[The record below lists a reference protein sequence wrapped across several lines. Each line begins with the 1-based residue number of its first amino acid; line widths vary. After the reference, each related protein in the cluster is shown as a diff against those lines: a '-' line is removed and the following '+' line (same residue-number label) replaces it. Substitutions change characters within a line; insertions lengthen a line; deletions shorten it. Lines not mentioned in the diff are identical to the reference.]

1 MKVAQSCPTLCDPMD
16 YTVHGI
22 LQVRILYWVN
32 FLQGI
37 FPTQGSN
44 PGLRHC
50 RQILYQL
57 NHNESPR
64 ILEWVAYPF
73 SSGSSQ
79 PRNQTR
85 VSCTSGGFFTNC
97 TIRKK
102 TISLITSLGT
112 SLVVQWLRLHTSP
125 VGGEG
130 LSPGWGTKIPHT
142 TWHGQ
147 KKKENKDWIKR

>member
-1 MKVAQSCPTLCDPMD
+1 MKDSIRSVRSALMLVLFSSAVSLKVKVAQSCPTLCDPMD

-57 NHNESPR
+57 NHKESPR

-112 SLVVQWLRLHTSP
+112 SLVVQ
-125 VGGEG
+125 
-130 LSPGWGTKIPHT
+130 
-142 TWHGQ
+142 
-147 KKKENKDWIKR
+147 